1 MNRAQLMKV
10 LHKDKFRTGAA
21 LFVCWLTTFAISF
34 LVLRAPGDDAK
45 YARELRRMNGIQ
57 WVIMRYKT
65 WSGRVFSEISA
76 AFTVPFPQTVW
87 RFFNALFLTLLVYS
101 IARIAFHRVRASS
114 VLFVYAAYWLL
125 APTILLNSSFWLAGA
140 VVYLW
145 PASLAVFSGILL
157 SDAVRGQNT
166 KYKFLYVIAAFLAS
180 MGVEQVGPCVVAF
193 SLITLIYLYVK
204 QHKVN
209 VGVAANACASIVG
222 LVIELVCPGSRLRS
236 VSETKHWY
244 PNFDQLSVMTK
255 IHKGVVWQY
264 GEVANYL
271 FGLIAFTT
279 VAAVVSII
287 AYQHNEHAASA
298 QDDSS
303 LNEQRTLQ
311 PLDYGLMGV
320 IVGQLILLVAEPKM
334 QLWTSLFIFKVH
346 SPGEPVADWLFPYIF
361 WTVFIVC
368 LVALLMRFLEQK
380 YVVLFLALASL
391 CAGMVMYFSPTIYAT
406 GARSMYVSAVL
417 IIIILAMIQSKFR
430 NKVIYIA
437 VFIPAVLNIISFV
450 TRIMRVG
457 YQLYIFG

>member
-1 MNRAQLMKV
+1 MNRAQLIKV
-10 LHKDKFRTGAA
+10 LHKDKFRTGVA

-45 YARELRRMNGIQ
+45 YARELRRMNGFQ

-65 WSGRVFSEISA
+65 WSGRVFSEASA

-101 IARIAFHRVRASS
+101 IVRIAFHKVQASS
-114 VLFVYAAYWLL
+114 VLFVYASYWLL
-125 APTILLNSSFWLAGA
+125 APTILLNSSFWLAGS

-145 PASLAVFSGILL
+145 PSSLAVFSGILL

-166 KYKFLYVIAAFLAS
+166 KYKFLYVIAAFLGS
-180 MGVEQVGPCVVAF
+180 MGVEQIGPCVVAF
-193 SLITLIYLYVK
+193 SVIALIYIYVK
-204 QHKVN
+204 HHKVN

-222 LVIELVCPGSRLRS
+222 LVIEIVCPGSKLRS
-236 VSETKHWY
+236 VNETKHWY
-244 PNFDQLSVMTK
+244 PDFDQLSVMTK
-255 IHKGVVWQY
+255 INKGVVWQY

-271 FGLIAFTT
+271 FGLIAFMTI
-279 VAAVVSII
+279 AAVISIV
-287 AYQHNEHAASA
+287 AFKRDEYAVALQN
-298 QDDSS
+298 DSS
-303 LNEQRTLQ
+303 LNEQHILQ
-311 PLDYGLMGV
+311 PLDYGLMG
-320 IVGQLILLVAEPKM
+320 IITGQLILLVSEPKM

-346 SPGEPVADWLFPYIF
+346 SPDEPVADWLFPYVF
-361 WTVFIVC
+361 WTVFVVC

-380 YVVLFLALASL
+380 YVVLFLVLASI

-406 GARSMYVSAVL
+406 GARSMFVTAVL

-430 NKVIYIA
+430 NKVVYIA
-437 VFIPAVLNIISFV
+437 IFIPAILNIISFI
-450 TRIMRVG
+450 TRIVRVG